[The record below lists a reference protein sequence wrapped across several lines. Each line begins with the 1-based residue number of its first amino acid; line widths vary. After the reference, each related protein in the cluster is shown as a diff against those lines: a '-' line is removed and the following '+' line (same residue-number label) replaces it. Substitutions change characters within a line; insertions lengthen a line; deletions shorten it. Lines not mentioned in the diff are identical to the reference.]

1 MLTSVRSLM
10 AVTVLAGCVLAA
22 TPALAEDGP
31 ITISGSAAI
40 ASQYRF
46 RGIAQSDN
54 KPVVQ
59 GSITL
64 SHSSGFYVSTW
75 ASSASPG
82 PYVDIGGTEIDVYG
96 GFAHDLGSSG
106 VNVDVGL
113 YGYLYPGATAGNY
126 YEIYGNLSKT
136 FGPVGAKVG
145 IYVAPSQT
153 NVSSTNTYVYGEL
166 SGGIPGTPISLHG
179 HLGHTGGAF
188 DYPYDGVAKDYLDY
202 SVGASVSWK
211 ALTLDASWVGTNLSD
226 SDFATSPYPFE
237 AKRAAKSVGVVTL
250 SASF

>member
-1 MLTSVRSLM
+1 MLTSVRSLL
-10 AVTVLAGCVLAA
+10 AATVIAAGALSA
-22 TPALAEDGP
+22 TPALADDGP
-31 ITISGSAAI
+31 FTISGSAAV

-75 ASSASPG
+75 GSSASPG

-96 GFAHDLGSSG
+96 GFTHDLGDSG

-113 YGYLYPGATAGNY
+113 YGYLYPGAPGGNY

-136 FGPVGAKVG
+136 LGPVDAKVG
-145 IYVAPSQT
+145 VWVAPGQT
-153 NVSSTNTYVYGEL
+153 NVSRTNTYVFGEL

-202 SVGASVSWK
+202 SLGASVSWK
-211 ALTLDASWVGTNLSD
+211 ALTLDVSWVGTNLSD
-226 SDFATSPYPFE
+226 SDFATSGDPVE